1 MDGRGRYQDNIF
13 IERLWWIVK
22 YHYLYLHTSNNS
34 AELRGGL
41 KNWFNFYNRERFH
54 QSLSDKTPNEVYC
67 PALYSE
73 TV

>member
-13 IERLWWIVK
+13 IERLWWTVK
-22 YHYLYLHTSNNS
+22 YHYLYLHTFNNG
-34 AELRGGL
+34 AELRCGL

-54 QSLSDKTPNEVYC
+54 QSLDDKTPNEVYC

-73 TV
+73 AV